1 MDRSKSGVLSSILKT
16 FFHLLY
22 HSCSWTYDT
31 VAFFVS
37 LGRWQSWVR
46 YALQFLEGEKI
57 LELGYGPGHLQIDLA
72 INDFLP
78 FGIDE
83 SMFMARQSL
92 RRFNHRITRFN
103 PDSPPRL
110 VRGIAETLPFANDS
124 FHSIV
129 ATFPTEY
136 IFNTTTLIEIKRV
149 LKPNGKLVVL
159 LSAWPIGRNLMDKAN
174 LLLFRWTQ
182 QIPPQ
187 GADLNSF
194 IIPFNKAGFTAETRL
209 VSLETSEL
217 LFIISTKPG
226 ILHTDSEIA
235 P

>member
-1 MDRSKSGVLSSILKT
+1 MDRLKSGVLSSILKT

-22 HSCSWTYDT
+22 HNFSWTYDA

-72 INDFLP
+72 INGYIP

-83 SMFMARQSL
+83 SMFMARQTL
-92 RRFNHRITRFN
+92 HRFNHRITRFK

-110 VRGIAETLPFANDS
+110 VRGIAETLPFANGS

-149 LKPNGKLVVL
+149 LKPNGKLVIL
-159 LSAWPIGRNLMDKAN
+159 LSAWPIVRNLIDKAN
-174 LLLFRWTQ
+174 LLLFRYTQ

-187 GADLNSF
+187 DADLNSF
-194 IIPFNKAGFTAETRL
+194 IIPFIKAGFTAETKL
-209 VSLETSEL
+209 ISLETSEL

-226 ILHTDSEIA
+226 LLHIDSEIA
-235 P
+235 H

>member
-1 MDRSKSGVLSSILKT
+1 MQKVKSGVLSTVLKV
-16 FFHLLY
+16 FFNLLY
-22 HSCSWTYDT
+22 HSFSWTYDA

-37 LGRWQSWVR
+37 LGRWQSWVKN
-46 YALQFLEGEKI
+46 ALQFLEGTKI
-57 LELGYGPGHLQIDLA
+57 LELGFGPGHLQIDLA
-72 INDFLP
+72 INGYIP

-83 SMFMARQSL
+83 SMFMAKQTL

-103 PDSPPRL
+103 PACPSRL
-110 VRGIAETLPFANDS
+110 VQGIAETLPFANDS

-129 ATFPTEY
+129 ATFPTEF
-136 IFNTTTLIEIKRV
+136 IFNTTTLTEIKRV
-149 LKPNGKLVVL
+149 LGPNGKLIVL
-159 LSAWPIGRNLMDKAN
+159 LSAWPIAKNLIDKAN

-187 GADLNSF
+187 DADLNSF

-209 VSLETSEL
+209 ISLDTSEL
-217 LFIISTKPG
+217 LFIISTKPEP
-226 ILHTDSEIA
+226 LHIDPERA